1 MATDNKKT
9 NLGLKRAGID
19 VGAFKYTDKVTCEF
33 LKDSGEIPEG
43 TQKKIHPTTAKVLEM
58 KKIVKVLDW
67 DDFKAL
73 QEKRKKEREK
83 KEETKGKQ
91 PKYNS

>member
-1 MATDNKKT
+1 MSNTNKKS
-9 NLGLKRAGID
+9 NLELKRAGID
-19 VGAFKYTDKVTCEF
+19 VGAFKYTDKVICQF

-43 TQKKIHPTTAKVLEM
+43 TEKKIHPATAKVLEM
-58 KKIVKVLDW
+58 KKVVKVLNW

-73 QEKRKKEREK
+73 QEKRRKEKEK